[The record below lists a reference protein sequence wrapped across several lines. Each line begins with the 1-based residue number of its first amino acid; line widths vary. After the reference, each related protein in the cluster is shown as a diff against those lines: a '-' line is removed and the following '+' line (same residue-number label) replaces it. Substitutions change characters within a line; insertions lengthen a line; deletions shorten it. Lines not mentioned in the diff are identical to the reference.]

1 MSLDRA
7 AALLRL
13 EAAVIEGELLEFVR
27 TSIRSVWTLELLLLM
42 WRSSST
48 RWSATQLVRELRASD
63 AVVSDGLASLHAA
76 GLVTP
81 GGDGTFWYAPA
92 SPRLDR
98 CVQQLA
104 QVYRE
109 RPTAVTKAIFGN
121 PNERL
126 HTFADAFRLKKD

>member
-1 MSLDRA
+1 
-7 AALLRL
+7 
-13 EAAVIEGELLEFVR
+13 
-27 TSIRSVWTLELLLLM
+27 VWTLELLLLM
-42 WRSSST
+42 SRSSSR
-48 RWSATQLVRELRASD
+48 RWSPGELVRELRASD
-63 AVVSDGLASLHAA
+63 AVVSEGLASLQTA
-76 GLVTP
+76 GLVSSEQD
-81 GGDGTFWYAPA
+81 GDFRYAPA

-126 HTFADAFRLKKD
+126 HTFADAFRLKRD